1 MLAHFFQESTAEAA
15 DERQIRAASS
25 CNGAFVHPIR
35 SRGSHSASARADC
48 YRDDTVEP
56 RFYGLPNLFNILR
69 NTSFL
74 AIMACGQMLVMIV
87 GGMDLSV
94 GATAALA
101 SVIAAKVDGDGHRN
115 PWPQSRLRHGAWHC
129 R

>member
-1 MLAHFFQESTAEAA
+1 MSITT
-15 DERQIRAASS
+15 RAASDVMER
-25 CNGAFVHPIR
+25 FRQVR
-35 SRGSHSASARADC
+35 RGWTHSVSARTRRHRHDA
-48 YRDDTVEP
+48 VEP

-101 SVIAAKVDGDGHRN
+101 SVIAAKVMASATETMGSIPAS
-115 PWPQSRLRHGAWHC
+115 PWFSALLSALAARLRSAF
-129 R
+129 